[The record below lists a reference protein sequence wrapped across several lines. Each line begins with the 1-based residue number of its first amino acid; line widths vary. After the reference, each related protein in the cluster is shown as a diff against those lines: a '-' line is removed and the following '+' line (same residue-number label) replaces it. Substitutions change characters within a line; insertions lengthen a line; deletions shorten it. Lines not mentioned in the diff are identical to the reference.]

1 MDQFRWILLGVA
13 IAAIAVVYFLSRTRK
28 NAHKNQPLDAANDVP
43 AFSADENLNDDWVDG
58 VGPVKVVSQSD
69 QAIIESFE
77 EAITVPDTLDVDN
90 PFPGNMHEVH
100 EFDMEVPEE
109 ELHAAEVQP
118 EDQIPQAPET
128 PEQPDQAIDD
138 VIAVFVLVSP
148 DDTAIKGEKILSAS
162 FALDLKYGDMKI
174 FHRYAN
180 SASVKEDDA
189 ELANEEIL
197 FSMANMMEPGWFD
210 FDKMHEMETSG
221 ISFFMQANLVNNP
234 SAVLDDMLICAHR
247 MATMIGA
254 QLCNSQRK
262 PLDEAHTNELRDKVK
277 KLVELKAHIA

>member
-1 MDQFRWILLGVA
+1 MDQFRWILLGL
-13 IAAIAVVYFLSRTRK
+13 AIAVIAVIYFLSRNRK
-28 NAHKNQPLDAANDVP
+28 NAQNNQPLEAANDVP
-43 AFSADENLNDDWVDG
+43 AFSADEDLNNDWIDG

-100 EFDMEVPEE
+100 EFDMEVPEDKLE
-109 ELHAAEVQP
+109 AAEVL
-118 EDQIPQAPET
+118 EEVQADEI

-148 DDTAIKGEKILSAS
+148 DEKAIKGEKILSAS

-174 FHRYAN
+174 FHRYVD
-180 SASVKEDDA
+180 SSLV
-189 ELANEEIL
+189 NEEDIESSHKDIL
-197 FSMANMMEPGWFD
+197 FSMANLMEPGWFD
-210 FDKMHEMETSG
+210 FDAMHEMETSG
-221 ISFFMQANLVNNP
+221 ISFFMQANLVDDP

-262 PLDEAHTNELRDKVK
+262 LLDEVHTNELRDKVK
-277 KLVELKAHIA
+277 KLVELKTHIA

>member
-13 IAAIAVVYFLSRTRK
+13 IAVIAVIYFVSRTRK
-28 NAHKNQPLDAANDVP
+28 NAQQNISLDAVDDVP
-43 AFSADENLNDDWVDG
+43 AFSADEELDNDWVDG

-90 PFPGNMHEVH
+90 PYPGNMHEVH

-109 ELHAAEVQP
+109 KLEAAEVQEEQSQEP
-118 EDQIPQAPET
+118 EVS
-128 PEQPDQAIDD
+128 EQPDQAIDD

-148 DDTAIKGEKILSAS
+148 DEAAIKGEKILSAT

-174 FHRYAN
+174 FHRYADDS
-180 SASVKEDDA
+180 SANEDDDA
-189 ELANEEIL
+189 SENKEIL
-197 FSMANMMEPGWFD
+197 FSMANMMEPGWFN
-210 FDKMHEMETSG
+210 FDSMHEMETSG
-221 ISFFMQANLVNNP
+221 ISFFMQANLVKNP
-234 SAVLDDMLICAHR
+234 SVVLDDMLICAHR

-254 QLCNSQRK
+254 QLCNAQRK

-277 KLVELKAHIA
+277 KLVELKAQTA

>member
-13 IAAIAVVYFLSRTRK
+13 IAVIVVIYFVSRTRK
-28 NAHKNQPLDAANDVP
+28 NAQQNISLDAVDDVP
-43 AFSADENLNDDWVDG
+43 AFSADEELDNDWVDG

-90 PFPGNMHEVH
+90 PYPGNMHEVH
-100 EFDMEVPEE
+100 EFDMEVPEDKLE
-109 ELHAAEVQP
+109 AAEVQEEKSQDP
-118 EDQIPQAPET
+118 AVS
-128 PEQPDQAIDD
+128 EQPDQAIDD

-148 DDTAIKGEKILSAS
+148 DEAAIKGEKILSAS

-174 FHRYAN
+174 FHRYADG
-180 SASVKEDDA
+180 SLASEGDDTS
-189 ELANEEIL
+189 ENKEIL
-197 FSMANMMEPGWFD
+197 FSMANMMEPGWFN
-210 FDKMHEMETSG
+210 FDSMHEMETSG
-221 ISFFMQANLVNNP
+221 ISFFMQANLVKNP
-234 SAVLDDMLICAHR
+234 SVVLDDMLICAHR

-254 QLCNSQRK
+254 QLCNAQRK

-277 KLVELKAHIA
+277 KLVELKAQTA